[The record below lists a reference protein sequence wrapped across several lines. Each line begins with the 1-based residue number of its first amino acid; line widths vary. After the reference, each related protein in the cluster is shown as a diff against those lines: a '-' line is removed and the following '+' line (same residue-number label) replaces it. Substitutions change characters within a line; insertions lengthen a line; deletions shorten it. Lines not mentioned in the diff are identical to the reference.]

1 MFIVFSAIIHL
12 PPALIR
18 IPGSRNSFCGSELE
32 RRELGLGLGRIS
44 KGNESSDPNYGVF
57 GWRQRLD
64 CRWRRCC
71 IKCEYCRG
79 MSGWWH
85 PECFFLSLFFPLF
98 SLSLCFPLFS
108 LFRRESDLCLSLTAW
123 ELEKGQKRRKETL
136 FWPSFPLIYPTSSRV
151 FSLLMPC
158 ISPLT

>member
-32 RRELGLGLGRIS
+32 RREPGLGLGRIS

-57 GWRQRLD
+57 GWRLRLD

-85 PECFFLSLFFPLF
+85 PEWVFFLSLFSPFFPSLSVFPLF
-98 SLSLCFPLFS
+98 FLCCEGSPTCASVSPPGSLRKVRKEERKHYSSPRFPLFTQ
-108 LFRRESDLCLSLTAW
+108 LPLAFFLS
-123 ELEKGQKRRKETL
+123 
-136 FWPSFPLIYPTSSRV
+136 
-151 FSLLMPC
+151 
-158 ISPLT
+158 

>member
-85 PECFFLSLFFPLF
+85 PECFFLSLFFPF
-98 SLSLCFPLFS
+98 FPSLSVFPFFLCFEGSPTCASVSPPGSLRKVRKEERKHYSGPRFPLFTQ
-108 LFRRESDLCLSLTAW
+108 LPLAFFLS
-123 ELEKGQKRRKETL
+123 
-136 FWPSFPLIYPTSSRV
+136 
-151 FSLLMPC
+151 
-158 ISPLT
+158 